1 MMQEAT
7 SMDSDLALL
16 SFFENHLLNDSDF
29 QDIISE
35 INCYDPP
42 ICNPSTSFG
51 SSHLF
56 GSGIEMISNTST
68 SNNSSETEGNLD
80 QLYEEV
86 NQKPVPARGR
96 QAPVEWTRYRGV
108 RRRPWG
114 KFAAEIRDPKKKGS
128 RIWLGT
134 YETPEDAALA
144 YDQAAFEMRGAKARL
159 NFPNLFGSNTL
170 QPVRVNPRKRSL
182 EPSVSCCST
191 EKDVPKKGKFEVS
204 SMMI

>member
-1 MMQEAT
+1 
-7 SMDSDLALL
+7 MDSDLALL
-16 SFFENHLLNDSDF
+16 SFFENHLLNDPDF

-35 INCYDPP
+35 INCYDPL
-42 ICNPSTSFG
+42 ICNPSTS
-51 SSHLF
+51 SC

-68 SNNSSETEGNLD
+68 SNNSSETAGVGSAVRGG
-80 QLYEEV
+80 QP
-86 NQKPVPARGR
+86 KASTARGR
-96 QAPVEWTRYRGV
+96 QAAVDWTRYRGV

-128 RIWLGT
+128 KIWLGT

-170 QPVRVNPRKRSL
+170 QPVRVSPRKRSL
-182 EPSVSCCST
+182 EPSVLCCST
-191 EKDVPKKGKFEVS
+191 EIDVSKKGKFVIS